1 MLTLHALTTGYRHT
15 IISRHL
21 NATLPQGTLTAL
33 LGTNGAGKAPCS
45 APWHAFSPHWQAA
58 SVGKAP
64 TPLYL
69 AHANW
74 RAP

>member
-15 IISRHL
+15 IISRNL

-33 LGTNGAGKAPCS
+33 LGTNGAGKSTLLRTLARFCPIDRQ
-45 APWHAFSPHWQAA
+45 HQWQ
-58 SVGKAP
+58 G
-64 TPLYL
+64 TDTLNL

>member
-15 IISRHL
+15 IISQHL

-33 LGTNGAGKAPCS
+33 LGTNGAGKS
-45 APWHAFSPHWQAA
+45 TLLSPHWQAA
-58 SVGKAP
+58 SAGKAP
-64 TPLYL
+64 TRPNL

>member
-15 IISRHL
+15 IISRNL

-33 LGTNGAGKAPCS
+33 LGTNGAGKS
-45 APWHAFSPHWQAA
+45 TLLRTLHAFSPHWQAA
-58 SVGKAP
+58 SIGKAP
-64 TPLYL
+64 TLPNL